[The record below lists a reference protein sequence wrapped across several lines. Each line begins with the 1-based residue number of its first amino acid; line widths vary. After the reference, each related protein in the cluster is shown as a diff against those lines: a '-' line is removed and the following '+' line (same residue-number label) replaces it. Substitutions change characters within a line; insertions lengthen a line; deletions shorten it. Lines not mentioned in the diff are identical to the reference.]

1 MSPAIRQWMSRAA
14 RQERKAPQWHVR
26 RPAHQQA
33 GPPPTA
39 VRPPGGLLA
48 TLTSRETGDG
58 GGGGGGG
65 HNEGL
70 RERGI
75 KAANE
80 LSNSALRSAMLA
92 VRQEGAIVEKPVGGV
107 GAGPGFAPRPP
118 RYTQAQKGGNNH
130 VPGRSPIAAMRNVIA
145 SARPPVGG
153 GGGGGGSSEEDGAG
167 NRNVAARPVPPPEGS
182 PSSTSA
188 RHSRMGNGALKW
200 AGGVALPPNKE
211 QMVRMAARAR

>member
-1 MSPAIRQWMSRAA
+1 MSRAA

-26 RPAHQQA
+26 RPAHQQP
-33 GPPPTA
+33 GPPPIL

-48 TLTSRETGDG
+48 TLTSRGTGDG

-92 VRQEGAIVEKPVGGV
+92 VRQEGAILEKPVGGV
-107 GAGPGFAPRPP
+107 GAGLGFAPRPP
-118 RYTQAQKGGNNH
+118 RYTQAQKGGHNH

-153 GGGGGGSSEEDGAG
+153 GGGGGGSE
-167 NRNVAARPVPPPEGS
+167 
-182 PSSTSA
+182 
-188 RHSRMGNGALKW
+188 
-200 AGGVALPPNKE
+200 
-211 QMVRMAARAR
+211 

>member
-33 GPPPTA
+33 GPPPTT

-48 TLTSRETGDG
+48 TLTSRGTGDG
-58 GGGGGGG
+58 GGGGGGQ
-65 HNEGL
+65 NEGL

-92 VRQEGAIVEKPVGGV
+92 VRQEGAILEKPVGSM
-107 GAGPGFAPRPP
+107 GPGFAPRPP

-130 VPGRSPIAAMRNVIA
+130 VPGRSPIAAMRNII
-145 SARPPVGG
+145 ARPPVGG
-153 GGGGGGSSEEDGAG
+153 GGGGGTSGEDGSG
-167 NRNVAARPVPPPEGS
+167 NRHVPARPVPPPEGS
-182 PSSTSA
+182 ASTSA
-188 RHSRMGNGALKW
+188 RHSRMGNGAPKW
-200 AGGVALPPNKE
+200 AGGVAMPPSQE
-211 QMVRMAARAR
+211 QMARMAERAR

>member
-33 GPPPTA
+33 GPPPTSL
-39 VRPPGGLLA
+39 RPAGGLLA
-48 TLTSRETGDG
+48 TLTPRGTGDG
-58 GGGGGGG
+58 GGGAGGG

-107 GAGPGFAPRPP
+107 GGGPGFAPRPP

-130 VPGRSPIAAMRNVIA
+130 VPGRSPIAAMRNVVA
-145 SARPPVGG
+145 AARP
-153 GGGGGGSSEEDGAG
+153 GGGGGGSGEDGAG
-167 NRNVAARPVPPPEGS
+167 NYVAERHVPPHEGS
-182 PSSTSA
+182 PPTSA
-188 RHSRMGNGALKW
+188 RHSRMGNGAPRW
-200 AGGVALPPNKE
+200 AGGVVMPPNKQ
-211 QMVRMAARAR
+211 QMARMAERAR